1 MADYRLKTE
10 GLTIGYD
17 SDLIKDISLKVQPG
31 KIMTLIGP
39 NGSGKSTLLKTVTRQ
54 LKIRGGV
61 IYLSETS
68 MDDMSDTEISKQM
81 SMVMTSNLTPEYMT
95 CREVIET
102 GRYPYTGM
110 LGILSD
116 EDKKIA
122 DRAVEMTD
130 TSDICDRQFNSI
142 SDGQRQR
149 VMLARA
155 ICQEPKVL
163 VLDEPTSYLDIRY
176 KLDILS
182 RIKKLAADE
191 NIAVVMS
198 IHELEIAMRLSDV
211 VVAIGDGK
219 ILRYGSVDE
228 VFKEDFIRDL
238 YGIKD
243 ADISLLGVKPWID
256 KETVISKKPDAS
268 VKRKAHSIMIQ
279 GTMSGVGK
287 SLIVAGLCRVFTD
300 MGYKAAPFKSQNM
313 ALNSYITKDGLE
325 IGRAQ
330 AMQAIC
336 CGMEPDVCM
345 NPILLKPTGDKTSQ
359 VIVNGRVKENMS
371 AKEYFAHKKDLIP
384 DIVAAYEK
392 LSKMVDIIVI
402 EGAGSPAEMNLKSDD
417 IVNMGLAD
425 IIDTNVLLV
434 GDIDRGG
441 VFAQL
446 LGTLDLLEPHERDRI
461 KGLIVNKFRGD
472 PALFEDGIRIL
483 ETKGKVKVNGIVPY
497 MDIHVEDEDS
507 LTDRFYVNRR
517 EAIDIAV
524 IRLPHISNFT
534 DFDVFD
540 QFEDVSVRYVEESEN
555 LCKPDMIIL
564 PGTKT
569 TIGDL
574 KWLKE
579 KKLDQAIRNLAS
591 MGVPV
596 FGICGGYQMLG
607 RNIDDPDNTEGGGSE
622 EGLLLLPVDTVMG
635 KEKRRIQFNGKVIN
649 ATGVF
654 DGICEC
660 EVTGYEIHM
669 GITKPFDEVS
679 EFTSDST
686 GYCSGNV
693 YGSYIHGI
701 FDKKEIVSGIV
712 KALADKSER
721 RVETESVIDQSD
733 YRERQYEILAYT
745 LKKSLDMDSI
755 LKIVGIE

>member
-17 SDLIKDISLKVQPG
+17 SDLIRDISLKVQPG

-39 NGSGKSTLLKTVTRQ
+39 NGSGKTTLLKTVTRQ

-219 ILRYGSVDE
+219 ILRCGSVDE

-359 VIVNGRVKENMS
+359 VIVNGRVKANMS

-446 LGTLDLLEPHERDRI
+446 LGTLDLLEPHERERI

-507 LTDRFYVNRR
+507 LTDRFYVNQRK
-517 EAIDIAV
+517 AIDIAV

-540 QFEDVSVRYVEESEN
+540 QFEDVSVRYVEESED
-555 LCKPDMIIL
+555 LCKPDMIVL

-574 KWLKE
+574 KWIKE
-579 KKLDQAIRNLAS
+579 KKLDQAIRKHAS

-635 KEKRRIQFNGKVIN
+635 KEKRRTQFNGKVIN

-654 DGICEC
+654 NGICEC

-686 GYCSGNV
+686 GHCSGNV

-733 YRERQYEILAYT
+733 YRERQYEILADT

-755 LKIVGIE
+755 LKMVGIE

>member
-1 MADYRLKTE
+1 MPDNRLKTE
-10 GLTIGYD
+10 RLTIGYD
-17 SDLIKDISLKVQPG
+17 SDLIKDISLSVMPG

-54 LKIRGGV
+54 LKIREGV
-61 IYLSETS
+61 IYLGDTS
-68 MDDMSDTEISKQM
+68 MDDMSSADISKQM
-81 SMVMTSNLTPEYMT
+81 SMVMTSNLTPEFMT

-116 EDKKIA
+116 EDKKIVE
-122 DRAVEMTD
+122 RAVEMTD
-130 TSDICDRQFNSI
+130 TMDICDKQFNSI

-163 VLDEPTSYLDIRY
+163 ILDEPTSYLDIRY

-182 RIKKLAADE
+182 RIKKLALDQ

-228 VFKEDFIRDL
+228 VFTEEFIRDL
-238 YGIKD
+238 YGIKE

-256 KETVISKKPDAS
+256 KEVGIEKKDAL
-268 VKRKAHSIMIQ
+268 VKKKAHTIMIQ

-287 SLIVAGLCRVFTD
+287 SLIVAGLCKIFAD

-336 CGMEPDVCM
+336 CGMDPDVCM

-359 VIVNGRVKENMS
+359 VIVNGKVKANMS

-384 DIVAAYEK
+384 DIVKAYEK
-392 LSKMVDIIVI
+392 LSEMVDIIVI
-402 EGAGSPAEMNLKSDD
+402 EGAGSPAEMNLKNDD

-425 IIDTNVLLV
+425 IVDCDVLLV

-446 LGTLDLLEPHERDRI
+446 LGTLDLLEAHERNRI
-461 KGLIVNKFRGD
+461 KGLIINKFRGD
-472 PALFEDGIRIL
+472 AALFEDGVRIL
-483 ETKGKVKVNGIVPY
+483 ETKGKVRVNGIVPY

-507 LTDRFYVNRR
+507 LTDRFCINQRGD
-517 EAIDIAV
+517 IDIAV

-534 DFDVFD
+534 DLDVFD
-540 QFEDVSVRYVEESEN
+540 QFENVSVRYVEESEE
-555 LCKPDMIIL
+555 LCQPDMVIL

-569 TIGDL
+569 TIEDL

-579 KKLDQAIRNLAS
+579 RKLDEAIKELS
-591 MGVPV
+591 KKDIPIL
-596 FGICGGYQMLG
+596 GICGGYQMLG

-622 EGLLLLPVDTVMG
+622 KGLGLLPVDTVMG
-635 KEKRRIQFNGKVIN
+635 TEKRRTQFDGKVTKASGLFERLN
-649 ATGVF
+649 GCDVK
-654 DGICEC
+654 
-660 EVTGYEIHM
+660 GYEIHM
-669 GITKPFDEVS
+669 GMTKPFDDVK
-679 EFTSDST
+679 EFTSDKT
-686 GYCSGNV
+686 GYCLKNV
-693 YGSYIHGI
+693 YGSYIHGLL
-701 FDKKEIVSGIV
+701 DKKEIITGMIQ
-712 KALADKSER
+712 ALALRTDKN
-721 RVETESVIDQSD
+721 IDTRNVLDQDD
-733 YRERQYEILAYT
+733 YRKKQYEILSDT
-745 LKKSLDMDSI
+745 LRRSLDIDSI
-755 LKIVGIE
+755 MKIMGIK

>member
-359 VIVNGRVKENMS
+359 VIVNGRVKANMS

-446 LGTLDLLEPHERDRI
+446 LGTLDLLEPHERERI

-507 LTDRFYVNRR
+507 LTDRFYVNQRK
-517 EAIDIAV
+517 AIDIAV

-540 QFEDVSVRYVEESEN
+540 QFEDVSVRYVEESED
-555 LCKPDMIIL
+555 LCKPDMIVL

-579 KKLDQAIRNLAS
+579 KKLDQAIRKHAS

-635 KEKRRIQFNGKVIN
+635 KEKRRTQFNGKVIN

-701 FDKKEIVSGIV
+701 FDKKEIVTGIV

-721 RVETESVIDQSD
+721 RVETESVIDQGD
-733 YRERQYEILAYT
+733 YRERQYEILADT

>member
-1 MADYRLKTE
+1 MEDNRLKTE

-17 SDLIKDISLKVQPG
+17 SDLIKDISLSVRPG
-31 KIMTLIGP
+31 MIMTLIGP

-54 LKIRGGV
+54 LKDRGGV
-61 IYLSETS
+61 IYLGDSK
-68 MDDMSDTEISKQM
+68 MDDMKSEDISKQM
-81 SMVMTSNLTPEYMT
+81 SMVMTSSLTPEFMT

-116 EDKKIA
+116 DDKKVVE
-122 DRAVEMTD
+122 RAIRMTD
-130 TSDICDRQFNSI
+130 TADICDKQFNSI

-155 ICQEPKVL
+155 VCQEPKVL
-163 VLDEPTSYLDIRY
+163 ILDEPTSYLDIRY

-182 RIKKLAADE
+182 RIKKLASEE

-198 IHELEIAMRLSDV
+198 IHELEIAIRLSDV
-211 VVAIGDGK
+211 VVAIGNGK
-219 ILRYGSVDE
+219 ILRSGSVEE
-228 VFKEDFIRDL
+228 VFEEEFIREL

-243 ADISLLGVKPWID
+243 EDISLLGSKPWIE
-256 KETVISKKPDAS
+256 KSTVSHNRHDAKVSK
-268 VKRKAHSIMIQ
+268 KAHSIMIQ

-287 SLIVAGLCRVFTD
+287 SLIVAGLCRIFTD

-313 ALNSYITKDGLE
+313 ALNSYVTKDGLE

-345 NPILLKPTGDKTSQ
+345 NPVLLKPTGDKTSQ
-359 VIVNGRVKENMS
+359 VIVNGKVKANMS
-371 AKEYFAHKKDLIP
+371 AKDYFAHKRELIP
-384 DIVAAYEK
+384 DIIAAYEK
-392 LSKMVDIIVI
+392 LSDMVDIIVI

-425 IIDTNVLLV
+425 IVDTSVLLV

-446 LGTLDLLEPHERDRI
+446 IGTLDLFEPHERERV
-461 KGLIVNKFRGD
+461 KGVIVNKFRGD

-483 ETKGKVKVNGIVPY
+483 EEKGRVKVNGIVPY

-507 LTDRFYVNRR
+507 LTDRFYVNQKK
-517 EAIDIAV
+517 AVDIAV

-540 QFEDVSVRYVEESEN
+540 QFEDVSVRYVTETEE

-574 KWLKE
+574 RWLRQ
-579 KKLDQAIRNLAS
+579 KKLDEAIKSLAS
-591 MGVPV
+591 NDTPV

-607 RNIDDPDNTEGGGSE
+607 RNIDDPDNSEGGGNE
-622 EGLLLLPVDTVMG
+622 KGLCLLPVDTVMG
-635 KEKRRIQFNGKVIN
+635 TEKKRIRFSGRVIGC
-649 ATGVF
+649 TGLF
-654 DGICEC
+654 EDICEC
-660 EVTGYEIHM
+660 DVEGYEIHM
-669 GITKPFDEVS
+669 GETKPFDDVS
-679 EFTSDST
+679 DFTSDHT

-701 FDKKEIVSGIV
+701 FDKEKIIKGIIN
-712 KALADKSER
+712 ALAKKADKT
-721 RVETESVIDQSD
+721 VDTTNVTDQSD
-733 YRERQYEILAYT
+733 FRERQYEILADI
-745 LKKSLDMDSI
+745 LKNSLDIKSI
-755 LKIVGIE
+755 LKIMGVE

>member
-17 SDLIKDISLKVQPG
+17 SDLIRDISLKVQPG

-54 LKIRGGV
+54 LRIRGGV

-359 VIVNGRVKENMS
+359 VIVNGRVKANMS

-446 LGTLDLLEPHERDRI
+446 LGTLDLLEPHERERI

-472 PALFEDGIRIL
+472 SALFEDGIRIL
-483 ETKGKVKVNGIVPY
+483 ETKGKVKVNGIVPH

-507 LTDRFYVNRR
+507 LTDRFYVNQRK
-517 EAIDIAV
+517 AIDIAV
-524 IRLPHISNFT
+524 IRLSHISNFT

-540 QFEDVSVRYVEESEN
+540 QFEDVSVRYVEESED

-596 FGICGGYQMLG
+596 LGICGGYQMLG

-635 KEKRRIQFNGKVIN
+635 KEKRRTQFNGKVIN

-669 GITKPFDEVS
+669 GITKPFNEVS

-686 GYCSGNV
+686 GHCSGNV

-701 FDKKEIVSGIV
+701 FDKKEIVTGIV

-733 YRERQYEILAYT
+733 YRERQYEILADT

-755 LKIVGIE
+755 LKIAGIE